1 MENNN
6 YIDTELFESKEYK
19 RSRAMY
25 MAQCTFEYF
34 ISILIADAFL
44 AKLLTYI
51 GISDSL
57 TGIIASF
64 MSIAFLFQ
72 LLSMSVAGKINGSKK
87 IVIIFQMISQ
97 ALFILMYLIPFLPMS
112 TEVKTVAVVV
122 SILAGQIGLYFVSS
136 ILFKWANSYVE
147 PLSRG
152 KYSAAKEMIS
162 LISGI
167 IFTLIIGA
175 VVDKFESLGNIRGA
189 FLFISASILVC
200 TVLNF
205 VCLLSIKS
213 DAGNTEKR
221 EKIPARDIIKNTF
234 GNKNFRSVIVLTV
247 IWDTARYFTTGFLG
261 TFKTNDLLI
270 SVAMVQVINMIA
282 NLGRMA
288 VSIPFGKY
296 SDKHSYASG
305 MKLAYI
311 IAACAFGANMFTN
324 VGNWWLIAVYT
335 VLYSVSMAGSN
346 ANGFNI
352 IYSYVDSRYFVYA
365 LAIKNSIGGLFGF
378 AASLIGG
385 RILGIIQANG
395 NVFMGMNVFGQQILS
410 GISFVLTLIAVL
422 YIHFV
427 IGKQKVMKQ

>member
-19 RSRAMY
+19 RSRVMY

-44 AKLLTYI
+44 AKLLTNI

-175 VVDKFESLGNIRGA
+175 VVDKFESLGNIR
-189 FLFISASILVC
+189 
-200 TVLNF
+200 
-205 VCLLSIKS
+205 
-213 DAGNTEKR
+213 
-221 EKIPARDIIKNTF
+221 
-234 GNKNFRSVIVLTV
+234 
-247 IWDTARYFTTGFLG
+247 
-261 TFKTNDLLI
+261 
-270 SVAMVQVINMIA
+270 
-282 NLGRMA
+282 
-288 VSIPFGKY
+288 
-296 SDKHSYASG
+296 
-305 MKLAYI
+305 
-311 IAACAFGANMFTN
+311 
-324 VGNWWLIAVYT
+324 
-335 VLYSVSMAGSN
+335 
-346 ANGFNI
+346 
-352 IYSYVDSRYFVYA
+352 
-365 LAIKNSIGGLFGF
+365 
-378 AASLIGG
+378 
-385 RILGIIQANG
+385 
-395 NVFMGMNVFGQQILS
+395 
-410 GISFVLTLIAVL
+410 
-422 YIHFV
+422 
-427 IGKQKVMKQ
+427 